1 MWICAS
7 TISMSLSPWCGSSR
21 LLEVDS
27 LGHRQP
33 LEIAAQAVE
42 PHLGGPEAHPLAPSE
57 NPTASGFGAVSGCD
71 RQTDGTAEVDLVRPV
86 VEVDQHRQRVARAG
100 PPSCGVRDRLGD
112 LARELARRRIAVETG
127 PGVDLGEVAR
137 HDAAAEDFLR
147 AGQVTEAR

>member
-7 TISMSLSPWCGSSR
+7 TISMSLSPWCCSSR

-27 LGHRQP
+27 LGHRQR

-57 NPTASGFGAVSGCD
+57 NSTAPGFGAVSVRD

-86 VEVDQHRQRVARAG
+86 VEVDQYRQRVARAG
-100 PPSCGVRDRLGD
+100 PPSRGLRDRLRP
-112 LARELARRRIAVETG
+112 LPRELARRRR
-127 PGVDLGEVAR
+127 AR
-137 HDAAAEDFLR
+137 EH
-147 AGQVTEAR
+147 QP